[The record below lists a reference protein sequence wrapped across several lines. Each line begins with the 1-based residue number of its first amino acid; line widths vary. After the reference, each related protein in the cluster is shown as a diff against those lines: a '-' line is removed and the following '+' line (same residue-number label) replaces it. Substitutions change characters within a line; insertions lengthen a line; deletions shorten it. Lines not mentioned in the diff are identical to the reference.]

1 MDVGLFQC
9 PDCETALAQNQ
20 GKVVC
25 CKCDCALGYLEED
38 LVVFEGC
45 VDKAG
50 FFDKQ
55 ALERLGTPYDNY
67 SYEQFKESIE
77 RSELYEMD
85 VMNKKVGIARKRWW
99 EAYLGKIENASV
111 LEIGCG
117 INYIVPYW
125 LDSKNDIT
133 AFDICK
139 ESVNLVKLAIDR
151 MGINKDHLN
160 LFVADATKID
170 LKKKFDIININ
181 NVLHHIDDQRKVLRK
196 AKEMLKENG
205 KILMVEP
212 NYYYPPRWAIE
223 TDFLNSINFIKK
235 SFVKNDL
242 IEVGEKAIVFSRL
255 KKMIKEEGLK
265 IEVNFKDRNYLG
277 YFTTYFIDKKSFIPR
292 LTYAFDQ
299 YFLSWLL
306 PRLIA
311 PFEYLILSK

>member
-1 MDVGLFQC
+1 MMDVGLFQC
-9 PDCETALAQNQ
+9 PDCETALVQNQ

-25 CKCDCALGYLEED
+25 NKCDCEWGHTEED

-55 ALERLGTPYDNY
+55 AIERLGKQYNDY
-67 SYEQFKESIE
+67 SYEQFKDSIE

-85 VMNKKVGIARKRWW
+85 VVNKKVGIARKRWW

-139 ESVNLVKLAIDR
+139 ESVNLVKLAVER
-151 MGINKDHLN
+151 MGIPDDGLS

-181 NVLHHIDDQRKVLRK
+181 NVLHHIDDQRKVLQK

-223 TDFLNSINFIKK
+223 TNFPFCLYFFKFFRFLPK
-235 SFVKNDL
+235 V
-242 IEVGEKAIVFSRL
+242 
-255 KKMIKEEGLK
+255 
-265 IEVNFKDRNYLG
+265 
-277 YFTTYFIDKKSFIPR
+277 
-292 LTYAFDQ
+292 LTRPSSSS
-299 YFLSWLL
+299 L
-306 PRLIA
+306 
-311 PFEYLILSK
+311 